1 MNKFFLFFVLSAAIL
16 PAFAADETVI
26 VLEAFNARGK
36 KSSGEAVV
44 IGKDTLLINGEKLS
58 SAEII
63 TQSQHIK
70 KIAEFKSAAGVKACE
85 AGHFEHILKRGKL
98 HRKESG
104 CLESERYRELKDS
117 FKALAKDH
125 LTEIQSET
133 K

>member
-1 MNKFFLFFVLSAAIL
+1 MTTLAAE
-16 PAFAADETVI
+16 ETVI
-26 VLEAFNARGK
+26 ILNDYNARGK
-36 KSSGEAVV
+36 KSSGETVV
-44 IGKDTLLINGEKLS
+44 AGKDFLMVNGEKLS

-70 KIAEFKSAAGVKACE
+70 KISEVKTNGSIRACE
-85 AGHFEHILKRGKL
+85 AGYFEHILKRGEL

-104 CLESERYRELKDS
+104 CLESERYQELKAG

-125 LTEIQSET
+125 LTQ